1 MAIKYRR
8 RCATS
13 LVIRESGLKPSM
25 RSTQP
30 TRMSIVKKWRIAPVN
45 EDVEELEPLY
55 NVNLDVK
62 VVQLLQKTVELPY
75 STVTIPS

>member
-1 MAIKYRR
+1 
-8 RCATS
+8 
-13 LVIRESGLKPSM
+13 
-25 RSTQP
+25 
-30 TRMSIVKKWRIAPVN
+30 MSIVKKWRIAPVN

>member
-1 MAIKYRR
+1 
-8 RCATS
+8 
-13 LVIRESGLKPSM
+13 M

-45 EDVEELEPLY
+45 EDAEELEPSY